1 MVMPAR
7 MAVLITGASRGLG
20 LALCKAYGSAGH
32 RVLACCRSPEKVK
45 DLRSLDVEVLA
56 LDVADHT
63 SIADLKV
70 QLGNQPIDLLINNA
84 GVAGGDHQGFGGID
98 YSAWEETLIT
108 NTFGPYR
115 MVEAFAENIVASK
128 RKMVANISSQMGSIA
143 AYDEGGDYIYRSSK
157 TALNM
162 VTHNLA
168 VDLRP
173 RGITFLA
180 LHPGWVR
187 TDMGGKDAPVTPT
200 ESAEGL
206 MRVIEDATLNDT
218 GGFFSFNGDR
228 VPW

>member
-1 MVMPAR
+1 
-7 MAVLITGASRGLG
+7 
-20 LALCKAYGSAGH
+20 
-32 RVLACCRSPEKVK
+32 
-45 DLRSLDVEVLA
+45 
-56 LDVADHT
+56 
-63 SIADLKV
+63 
-70 QLGNQPIDLLINNA
+70 
-84 GVAGGDHQGFGGID
+84 
-98 YSAWEETLIT
+98 
-108 NTFGPYR
+108 
-115 MVEAFAENIVASK
+115 
-128 RKMVANISSQMGSIA
+128 
-143 AYDEGGDYIYRSSK
+143 
-157 TALNM
+157 M